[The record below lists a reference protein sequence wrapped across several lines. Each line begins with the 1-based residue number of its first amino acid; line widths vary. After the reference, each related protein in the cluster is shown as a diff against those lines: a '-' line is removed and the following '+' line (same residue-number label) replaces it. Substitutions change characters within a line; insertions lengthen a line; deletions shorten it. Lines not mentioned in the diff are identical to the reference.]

1 MHIAVILPRW
11 VGDAVMATPL
21 LRTLKQHFQSRAR
34 ITGVMR
40 PVLADLLAGTGWIDD
55 HIFYDRHG
63 GREEFGFRA
72 AARHLRR
79 DRPDIALVLPNSL
92 SSAGLAFLGRGRR
105 RVGHAGHCRRLLL
118 TDVVRPDP
126 QAAIVPPPVA
136 FMRLAEA
143 VGVPPGSLDV
153 ELVVNPRELAQ
164 GDAVVARL
172 FPDRCG
178 PLVVL
183 NDNSSNG
190 TARAWGV
197 ARQAALGRWLAERVP
212 DVRVLVHC
220 GPADRRQAREIV
232 HLADTP
238 AVRGLGDVDELPL
251 ALSKSI
257 YARAAVAVSSDSGP
271 RHIAAGLSV
280 PTVALIGPTD
290 PRLGRSDP
298 EGCVELRRDLVCSPC
313 DRGECPLVHHDCMRL
328 LTVEDVGTA
337 ALERLRWGIERAAAR
352 VG

>member
-1 MHIAVILPRW
+1 MHIVVILPRW

-72 AARHLRR
+72 AVGHLRR
-79 DRPDIALVLPNSL
+79 DRSDITLVLPNSL

-118 TDVVRPDP
+118 TDVVRADP

-143 VGVPPGSLDV
+143 IGVAPGSLAV
-153 ELVVNPRELAQ
+153 ELVVNADELTR
-164 GDAVVARL
+164 GDAVLSRL
-172 FPDRCG
+172 FPDRAG

-197 ARQAALGRWLAERVP
+197 DRQAALGRWIVDRVP

-232 HLADTP
+232 HLAETP
-238 AVRGLGDVDELPL
+238 AVRSLADMDELPL
-251 ALSKSI
+251 GLSKAV

-271 RHIAAGLSV
+271 RHIAAGLRV
-280 PTVALIGPTD
+280 PTVALLGPTD

-298 EGCVELRRDLVCSPC
+298 EGCVELRRDLACSPC
-313 DRGECPLVHHDCMRL
+313 DQRECPLVHHDCMQL
-328 LTVEDVGTA
+328 LTVEEVGAA
-337 ALERLRWGIERAAAR
+337 ALERLRWGAERATAR
-352 VG
+352 AG